1 MAEFNPTI
9 IGFACNWCCYA
20 GADLAG
26 TSRMKYPPN
35 LRLIRVMCSG
45 RIDPQFILKA
55 FKEGADGI
63 FIGGCHPGDCHYVS
77 GNYKAEKRIDL
88 LKGLL
93 AGLGIEP
100 ERLELHWVSASE
112 GQIFANAVTA
122 FTERIRKLGPL
133 ALDAPAP
140 VQQDAPPEKQ
150 PPVPAAEPVVPPP
163 AEDSGRK
170 PDLTHLKAVPE
181 AGQFASRIPQFKIPD
196 GA

>member
-1 MAEFNPTI
+1 MAEFDPTI

-55 FKEGADGI
+55 FKDGADGI

-77 GNYKAEKRIDL
+77 GNYKTEKRIFL
-88 LKGLL
+88 LKNLL

-100 ERLELHWVSASE
+100 ERLELNWVSASE
-112 GQIFANAVTA
+112 GQRFADAVTA
-122 FTERIRKLGPL
+122 FTERVRKLGPL
-133 ALDAPAP
+133 GLNAIAP
-140 VQQDAPPEKQ
+140 VEAA
-150 PPVPAAEPVVPPP
+150 VPAAADVGSP
-163 AEDSGRK
+163 K
-170 PDLTHLKAVPE
+170 PDYTL
-181 AGQFASRIPQFKIPD
+181 
-196 GA
+196 

>member
-1 MAEFNPTI
+1 MADFNPTI

-112 GQIFANAVTA
+112 GQIFADAVTA
-122 FTERIRKLGPL
+122 FTERIRAFGPL
-133 ALDAPAP
+133 ALTEPA
-140 VQQDAPPEKQ
+140 
-150 PPVPAAEPVVPPP
+150 
-163 AEDSGRK
+163 
-170 PDLTHLKAVPE
+170 
-181 AGQFASRIPQFKIPD
+181 
-196 GA
+196 GAY